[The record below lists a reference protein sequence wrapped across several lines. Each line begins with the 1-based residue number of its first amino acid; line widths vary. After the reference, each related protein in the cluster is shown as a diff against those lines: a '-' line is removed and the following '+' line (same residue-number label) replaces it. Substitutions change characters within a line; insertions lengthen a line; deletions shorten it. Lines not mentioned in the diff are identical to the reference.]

1 MMSIKNN
8 EALRLLVL
16 LLMILA
22 GLSTVWFGFKAIEGD
37 DVFWVYTAFSII
49 LTPYFY
55 GVGRN
60 ESVVYSG
67 SNYLRYFKSWIL
79 ILVVVILFASSY
91 LAWQVM

>member
-1 MMSIKNN
+1 MSIKNN

-22 GLSTVWFGFKAIEGD
+22 GLSTVWFGFKAIDGD
-37 DVFWVYTAFSII
+37 PVFLVYTAFSII

-55 GVGRN
+55 GVGRK
-60 ESVVYSG
+60 ESAVYSC
-67 SNYLRYFKSWIL
+67 SNYFRYFKSWIL

-91 LAWQVM
+91 LAWQTM